1 MILSVGLRTTY
12 NVFIN
17 VPKNNINTKNRKFT
31 QMDMFPTTI
40 SAIGG
45 KIEGERLSLGTN
57 LFSNKKTLVERDGYN
72 FVKKETYLT
81 KKIVLHR
88 LSSLIYI
95 NFFIWQIHI

>member
-1 MILSVGLRTTY
+1 MDKSYIKKIDNDYIRTTY

-17 VPKNNINTKNRKFT
+17 VSKNNINTKNRKFT

-72 FVKKETYLT
+72 YVKKEINKRSEFYSGL
-81 KKIVLHR
+81 
-88 LSSLIYI
+88 LI
-95 NFFIWQIHI
+95 HK